1 MTSWPLWTAFLVG
14 TLAASFVFLPYCIQN
29 RQERG
34 ATPLAIMFVGISLW
48 LLSELIQIGSPAPN
62 AWGGMSL
69 RLLGAGIA
77 VGGSVLLGL
86 EYTGREHWIDRKLIA
101 ALALEP
107 LTVVSLTLFRQDA
120 VLETAPADVPWG
132 YEVVTTPFWMGHVL
146 YSFALVLLGLG
157 LLAHMMWRAN
167 YAYRL
172 RIFALMV
179 SIFIPLVVNSSY
191 QIGVLPFD
199 ATPASF
205 LLTAF
210 VLMYATFRLQ
220 LMQTLPV
227 ARRTVLEQMEDL
239 VFVLDE
245 RGTVTQ
251 INSAVTELFGDE
263 SGLLGA
269 PIGDLLGDDSLGDA
283 DAGEESREIPVTVT
297 GETRVFDVNKT
308 VVTDYRGDLLA
319 QVLVCRD
326 VTEERRREE
335 QLELLK
341 DVQSRFLRH
350 NLRNKINAILAHAE
364 FMNEESGPSREES
377 YEVIVETSQRL
388 IEWGEKARM
397 IERLVESSEQTRYEM
412 CSEIEEIVAE
422 METKHPGVEFE
433 TDIDDEAWIVTVPQI
448 GSAFENLID
457 NAARYNNSEE
467 PSVCV
472 RTEVSEDRVTVD
484 IEDNGPGIN
493 DDEIETITSGEETQ
507 LEHSSGLGLWLVYWV
522 VETSGGEISFETE
535 NGTTVTLGFQRV
547 DPPADGRSSGAE
559 RARSNQ

>member
-1 MTSWPLWTAFLVG
+1 MASWSPWIVFLLG
-14 TLAASFVFLPYCIQN
+14 TLAASFVFLPYCLQN
-29 RQERG
+29 REERG
-34 ATPLAIMFVGISLW
+34 AKPLALMFGGISLW
-48 LLSELIQIGSPAPN
+48 LLSELVQFASPAPN

-69 RLLGAGIA
+69 RLLGAGIV

-86 EYTGREHWIDRKLIA
+86 EYTGREYWIDRKLVA

-120 VLETAPADVPWG
+120 VLETTTADVPWG
-132 YEVVTTPFWMGHVL
+132 YDVVTTPLWMGHVV

-172 RIFALMV
+172 RIFALMT
-179 SIFIPLVVNSSY
+179 SIFVPLVVNSTY

-205 LLTAF
+205 LLTAL

-245 RGTVTQ
+245 DGVVTQ
-251 INSAVTELFGDE
+251 INSAVTGLFDDGTRLV
-263 SGLLGA
+263 GTPVGKH
-269 PIGDLLGDDSLGDA
+269 LGDDSLGDA
-283 DAGEESREIPVTVT
+283 DAGEESREISVTVT

-350 NLRNKINAILAHAE
+350 NLRNKMNAILAHAE
-364 FMNEESGPSREES
+364 FMNEESGPSRRES

-397 IERLVESSEQTRYEM
+397 IERLVESAEQSRYEM

-422 METKHPGVEFE
+422 METRHPNVEFQ
-433 TDIDDEAWIVTVPQI
+433 TDIDDEAWVVTVSQI
-448 GSAFENLID
+448 DSALENLVD
-457 NAARYNNSEE
+457 NAARYNNAEE

-472 RTEVSEDRVTVD
+472 RTDVSEDDVTVD

-493 DDEIETITSGEETQ
+493 DDEIETITTGKETQ

-522 VETSGGEISFETE
+522 IETSSGDISFETDG
-535 NGTTVTLGFQRV
+535 GTTVTLSFQRV
-547 DPPADGRSSGAE
+547 DPPADERQEVPQLAE
-559 RARSNQ
+559 NE

>member
-1 MTSWPLWTAFLVG
+1 
-14 TLAASFVFLPYCIQN
+14 
-29 RQERG
+29 
-34 ATPLAIMFVGISLW
+34 
-48 LLSELIQIGSPAPN
+48 
-62 AWGGMSL
+62 
-69 RLLGAGIA
+69 
-77 VGGSVLLGL
+77 
-86 EYTGREHWIDRKLIA
+86 
-101 ALALEP
+101 
-107 LTVVSLTLFRQDA
+107 
-120 VLETAPADVPWG
+120 
-132 YEVVTTPFWMGHVL
+132 
-146 YSFALVLLGLG
+146 
-157 LLAHMMWRAN
+157 
-167 YAYRL
+167 
-172 RIFALMV
+172 
-179 SIFIPLVVNSSY
+179 VVNSSY
-191 QIGVLPFD
+191 QIGVSPFD

-239 VFVLDE
+239 VFVLDGD
-245 RGTVTQ
+245 GTVTQ
-251 INSAVTELFGDE
+251 INSTVTDLFGSE
-263 SGLLGA
+263 SGLVGT
-269 PIGDLLGDDSLGDA
+269 PVGQLLGDDSLGEA
-283 DAGEESREIPVTVT
+283 DAGEESREISVTVA

-350 NLRNKINAILAHAE
+350 NLRNKMNAILAHAE

-397 IERLVESSEQTRYEM
+397 IERLVESAEQSRYEM

-422 METKHPGVEFE
+422 MQTKHPEVEFE
-433 TDIDDEAWIVTVPQI
+433 TDIDDEAWVVTVSQI
-448 GSAFENLID
+448 DSALENLVD

-472 RTEVSEDRVTVD
+472 RTDVSGDRVTVD

-522 VETSGGEISFETE
+522 IETSGGDISFETD
-535 NGTTVTLGFQRV
+535 NGTTVTLSFRRV
-547 DPPADGRSSGAE
+547 EPPADE
-559 RARSNQ
+559 RPGPPQLADDD